1 MRSQR
6 KQQKKGR
13 VRVNLA
19 SSASRAW
26 DRCGPQVVAP
36 RIQADRSEE
45 LGLEG
50 VIERAPITGSE
61 VNEVAAHLN
70 NTVKDSFPMRIER
83 ELVTRPEVQCTEHRA
98 VLCERPKRSKVLVQM
113 GSDRRIFD
121 GAVERRELV
130 PRLDAKAMDRERVDA
145 RTAPCQRDCD
155 RERGSDADHSILMLL
170 ILSPILMPCTT
181 GISAGLRRPK
191 FAYMPSR

>member
-130 PRLDAKAMDRERVDA
+130 LFAGDLGSARSRSRRIPALDDPVFDAVEGQPLIEATPCFLREA
-145 RTAPCQRDCD
+145 
-155 RERGSDADHSILMLL
+155 SD
-170 ILSPILMPCTT
+170 
-181 GISAGLRRPK
+181 GLRCFVRSERE
-191 FAYMPSR
+191 AE